1 MVPLVLFMRTSVR
14 KNCLMCCHLV
24 FSREDL
30 ESLEIAQSFLCLFL
44 TVNVFL
50 FLLLFSKVS
59 ISLI

>member
-1 MVPLVLFMRTSVR
+1 MR

-30 ESLEIAQSFLCLFL
+30 ESLEIEQPFLCLFL

-50 FLLLFSKVS
+50 ILLLFSKVS